1 MQTFSKAIKLIVPV
15 PTFAFVFENIP
26 IKEAGGE
33 LLSDTLIALDKDSFT
48 FLSTLKRNGCSID
61 VHSLITVHSVSLVF
75 TAHKKDGKM
84 LAVNENWY
92 SL

>member
-48 FLSTLKRNGCSID
+48 FLSSYTEEKWMLIPWLLYTHTLRKKCYND
-61 VHSLITVHSVSLVF
+61 VDLPHPVSF
-75 TAHKKDGKM
+75 
-84 LAVNENWY
+84 
-92 SL
+92 